1 MELRGAGSARAR
13 VLLSG
18 LGILVRWNAPLM
30 FSCFAAAAEVI
41 AVPALAVVDEAA
53 EWF

>member
-1 MELRGAGSARAR
+1 
-13 VLLSG
+13 
-18 LGILVRWNAPLM
+18 M
-30 FSCFAAAAEVI
+30 FSCFAAEVI